1 MNKNNN
7 SIINS
12 PAPPSIQQT
21 GQNNVNVTRICKQ
34 KNSSNIRKEK
44 NSRRTTCSF

>member
-1 MNKNNN
+1 MDKSNN

-21 GQNNVNVTRICKQ
+21 GQSNVNSTGV
-34 KNSSNIRKEK
+34 EFD
-44 NSRRTTCSF
+44 SRSFQHR